1 MGTYFPTVRL
11 LLLVVLLLPWPVVA
25 QSQTGREAS
34 GARRDNRPE
43 GVGQQGLKAQGLKA
57 QGLKARQRAQVD
69 KMRQKAPGLKAHW
82 DAKTGLLTRMEG
94 TLSDRMPGNG
104 RQVALDYFTANGSMI
119 DMADANGE
127 LDIVKAQT
135 DHRGWEHVKLQQ
147 TYKGLP
153 VEGRQLVLSISDQ
166 RQVSM
171 VNCRHFVGALA
182 VDTVAVVPNTAAVGL
197 VRTHL
202 APQRESGQVPTV
214 QKVVYP
220 HEGQTHLAWKVQLLS
235 EEPLGEFIYYIDAHS
250 GAVLNHYNNMKF
262 ALDRKT
268 YTASNGT
275 SLPGTLTRSEG
286 GGASGDTPLD
296 NAHDFAGTV
305 YNYYFTEHGRDSYNN
320 AGATITSTV
329 HYGTNYNNA
338 FWNGVQM
345 VYGDGDGTTFA
356 PLSQSLDVVA
366 HELTHAV
373 TNLESNLI
381 YQNESGAL
389 NESIS
394 DIFGA
399 LIDVG
404 DWKIGEDVYTPGTP
418 GDALRYLDTPA
429 IAGQQPDHMDNFVTP
444 NASGSALDQACA
456 SAQNQDNGCVHIN
469 SGIPN
474 KAAYLMAAGGTHG
487 GITVAA
493 LAGGRTDMG
502 KIWYL
507 AQTTYLTSSST
518 FLDAKK
524 ATEDAATALFGA
536 GAKVTTV
543 TNAWKA
549 VGVGVANTVLSPSSL
564 SFGNVELGKTGTQVL
579 TISNTGSVDLAVTN
593 ITSDDA
599 QFAPSSTSFTVA
611 AGTSKTVNITFTTD
625 LTKVGTQTGTLTIT
639 HDAPNSPTM
648 IAMTGD
654 AAVAISA
661 STVSFREGGSQTVTI
676 NNPATAIINLTA
688 ISSSDPQF
696 VLTNAGVPIPTGVI
710 AVPVPAN
717 GGTYDI
723 DVTFTPKAL
732 GVQTATLSITHNPT
746 ILIALTGGFA
756 SSSAGSE
763 VVQTAPSIKN
773 YVAIP
778 FGGKWIAVLLMCS
791 CGCYALR
798 KNKMYSGP
806 AQTDIPERRQ

>member
-1 MGTYFPTVRL
+1 MVTL
-11 LLLVVLLLPWPVVA
+11 LLLFSLGIVPRQVVA
-25 QSQTGREAS
+25 QSQTGKKAS
-34 GARRDNRPE
+34 GARRENRRD
-43 GVGQQGLKAQGLKA
+43 GAGQQGLKA
-57 QGLKARQRAQVD
+57 RQQAQVD
-69 KMRQKAPGLKAHW
+69 KMRQKDPSLKAHW
-82 DAKTGLLTRMEG
+82 DTRTGLLAHMEG
-94 TLSDRMPGNG
+94 TLSDPMPGNA
-104 RQVALDYFTANGSMI
+104 RQVALDYFAANGSMI
-119 DMADANGE
+119 DMADANSE
-127 LDIVKAQT
+127 LSIVKVQT
-135 DHRGWEHVKLQQ
+135 DSRGWEHVKLQQ

-171 VNCRHFVGALA
+171 VNCRHYVGALA
-182 VDTVAVVPNTAAVGL
+182 VDTVAVVQRAAGVGL

-202 APQRESGQVPTV
+202 SPQRESGQAPTV

-220 HEGQTHLAWKVQLLS
+220 HDGQTHLAWKIQLRT
-235 EEPLGEFIYYIDAHS
+235 EEPLGDFIYYVDAHS
-250 GAVLNHYNNMKF
+250 GAVINHYNNMKF

-275 SLPGTLTRSEG
+275 TLPGTLTRSEG
-286 GGASGDTPLD
+286 QGVVGDTPLD
-296 NAHDFAGTV
+296 NAHDYAGTV
-305 YNYYFTEHGRDSYNN
+305 YNYYLNDHGRDSYDN

-338 FWNGVQM
+338 FWNGSQM
-345 VYGDGDGTTFA
+345 VYGDGDGTTFS

-399 LIDVG
+399 LIDNSN
-404 DWKIGEDVYTPGTP
+404 WKIGEDIYTPLGVGHP
-418 GDALRYLDTPA
+418 NDDALRYLDTPA

-518 FLDAKK
+518 FLEAKT
-524 ATEDAATALFGA
+524 ATESAATALFGA

-549 VGVGVANTVLSPSSL
+549 VGVGVANTALSPSSL
-564 SFGNVELGKTGTQVL
+564 SFGNVELGKTGTQAL
-579 TISNTGSVDLAVTN
+579 TISNTGSVDLTVTN

-599 QFAPSSTSFTVA
+599 QFSPATTSLTVA
-611 AGTSKTVNITFTTD
+611 AGASKTVSITFTTD

-639 HDAPNSPTM
+639 HDAPNSPTT
-648 IAMTGD
+648 IGMTGD

-661 STVSFREGGSQTVTI
+661 SEVSFREGGSQTVTI

-696 VLTNAGVPIPTGVI
+696 VLYNAGVPIPSGVI
-710 AVPVPAN
+710 AEAVAAN

-723 DVTFTPKAL
+723 DVVFTPTAL
-732 GVQTATLSITHNPT
+732 GVQSATLSITHNPT
-746 ILIALTGGFA
+746 ILIALTGGFE

-763 VVQTAPSIKN
+763 VVQTAPSIRN

-778 FGGKWIAVLLMCS
+778 FWRKMDGGPANVQLRLLCAEKKQGVHRS
-791 CGCYALR
+791 ASSG
-798 KNKMYSGP
+798 YSG
-806 AQTDIPERRQ
+806 A

>member
-1 MGTYFPTVRL
+1 MRIYFPMVTL
-11 LLLVVLLLPWPVVA
+11 LLLFSLGIMPSRVVA
-25 QSQTGREAS
+25 QSQTGKEAS
-34 GARRDNRPE
+34 GAKRENRRD
-43 GVGQQGLKAQGLKA
+43 GAGQQGLKG
-57 QGLKARQRAQVD
+57 RQQAQVD
-69 KMRQKAPGLKAHW
+69 KMRQKDPGLKAHW
-82 DAKTGLLTRMEG
+82 DAKTGLLTHLEG
-94 TLSDRMPGNG
+94 TLSDPMPGNG
-104 RQVALDYFTANGSMI
+104 RQVALDYFAANGSMI

-127 LDIVKAQT
+127 LSILKVQT

-166 RQVSM
+166 RQVRM

-182 VDTVAVVPNTAAVGL
+182 VDTVTVVQSAAALGL

-202 APQRESGQVPTV
+202 AAQRESGQGPTV

-220 HEGQTHLAWKVQLLS
+220 HDGQSHLAWKIQLRT
-235 EEPLGEFIYYIDAHS
+235 EEPLGDFIYYIDAHS
-250 GAVLNHYNNMKF
+250 GAVINHYNNMKF

-286 GGASGDTPLD
+286 AGAVGDTPLD

-305 YNYYFTEHGRDSYNN
+305 YNYYFTSHARDSYDN

-329 HYGTNYNNA
+329 NYDSNYNNA
-338 FWNGVQM
+338 FWNGTQM

-373 TNLESNLI
+373 TNFESNLI

-399 LIDVG
+399 LIDATN
-404 DWKIGEDVYTPGTP
+404 WQIGEDIYTPGTP

-429 IAGQQPDHMDNFVTP
+429 IAGQQPDHMDQFVTP

-474 KAAYLMAAGGTHG
+474 KAAYLMAAGGVHG

-493 LAGGRTDMG
+493 LAGARTDMG

-507 AQTTYLTSSST
+507 AQTTYLTSSSD
-518 FLDAKK
+518 FLAAKQ

-549 VGVGVANTVLSPSSL
+549 VGVGVANTALSPSSL
-564 SFGNVELGKTGTQVL
+564 SFGNVELGKTGTQAL

-599 QFAPSSTSFTVA
+599 QFSPSTTSFTVA
-611 AGTSKTVNITFTTD
+611 AGASQIVSITFTTD

-639 HDAPNSPTM
+639 HDAPNSPTT

-654 AAVAISA
+654 AAVGVSA
-661 STVSFREGGSQTVTI
+661 SAVSFRESGSQTI
-676 NNPATAIINLTA
+676 SISNPATAIINLTT

-696 VLTNAGVPIPTGVI
+696 VLYNGGVPIPTGVI
-710 AVPVPAN
+710 AVPVAAN
-717 GGTYDI
+717 GGIYDI
-723 DVTFTPKAL
+723 DVVFTPKAL
-732 GVQTATLSITHNPT
+732 GIQSATLSITHNPT
-746 ILIALTGGFA
+746 ILIALTGGFE

-763 VVQTAPSIKN
+763 VVQTAPSIRN

-778 FGGKWIAVLLMCS
+778 FGGEWIAVLLMCS

-798 KNKMYSGP
+798 RNKVCTGP
-806 AQTDIPERRQ
+806 PHRDIP